1 MLAYLKSRPETAEG
15 EFDFPLRT
23 IILRT
28 IRA

>member
-15 EFDFPLRT
+15 EFDYPLRVEV
-23 IILRT
+23 LRA